1 MPPALPSSFTN
12 ESLQR
17 YIEEMKAVAARTG
30 QPPPSAQ
37 DIQNAA
43 MAAYQNAQRSASGSS
58 LSLQTPR
65 SNGGGTNLPTPTSAQ
80 NFPREISQLTPQQIQ
95 ALPSIPPEMKVKI
108 EAHLELIRNKVKTG
122 IMAEDEGQRQV
133 KRLQDLANQCVTSC
147 PHRSLREGV

>member
-1 MPPALPSSFTN
+1 
-12 ESLQR
+12 
-17 YIEEMKAVAARTG
+17 MKAVAARTG

-43 MAAYQNAQRSASGSS
+43 MAAYQNAQRSTSGSS

-65 SNGGGTNLPTPTSAQ
+65 SNGSTLPTPTTSAS
-80 NFPREISQLTPQQIQ
+80 NFPREISQLTPQQIA

-122 IMAEDEGQRQV
+122 MMAEDEGQRQV
-133 KRLQDLANQCVTSC
+133 KRLQDLANQ
-147 PHRSLREGV
+147 